1 MKKVSVIVPVYNSS
15 EYLEDCLKS
24 LLNQTLEDIEI
35 IAIDDCSLDDSLDI
49 LRKYERNYPDKLI
62 VKHNDK
68 NIGQGATR
76 NIGMKF
82 ASGEYIGFLDSD
94 DYVSLKMYENM
105 YEAAKN
111 NDNPDVV
118 TTGLLFVKDN
128 HYLMQNMDYMKRD
141 TKGTLCDVLA
151 DSNLILN
158 QTPSVCNKVFRKDFI
173 VDKLFLE
180 GVMWED
186 VAFSYSQMFNADK
199 VLFLNNND
207 YFYRK
212 RSDSGVSSKGF
223 VFNENVLDIFKVTD
237 EIGNATMKSGRYE
250 LLKDN
255 ISFIQSVACLQ
266 RVSEILSW
274 DISLDD
280 KKELC
285 LKMKDLIN
293 QKYGNIK
300 NLNQDL
306 LSSRI
311 DPHTLSYLNELDMYK
326 SEHRLKH

>member
-35 IAIDDCSLDDSLDI
+35 IAVDDCSLDASLDI
-49 LRKYERNYPDKLI
+49 LREYERNYPDKLI

-76 NIGMKF
+76 NVGMKF

-111 NDNPDVV
+111 NDNPDVI

-141 TKGTLCDVLA
+141 TMGNICDVLS
-151 DSNLILN
+151 DSDPILN
-158 QTPSVCNKVFRKDFI
+158 QTPSVCNKIFRKDFI

-199 VLFLNNND
+199 ILFLNNND

-223 VFNENVLDIFKVTD
+223 IFNENVFDIFKVTD

-255 ISFIQSVACLQ
+255 ISFIQSVSCLQ
-266 RVSEILSW
+266 RVSEILNW

-280 KKELC
+280 KRELC
-285 LKMKDLIN
+285 FKMKNLIN
-293 QKYGNIK
+293 QKYGNIES
-300 NLNQDL
+300 LNQDL

-311 DPHTLSYLNELDMYK
+311 DPHTLAYLNELDMHK
-326 SEHRLKH
+326 SGHRVK